1 MSIVTQS
8 LPLEPGTLT
17 LAPMLQCIVV
27 TPERTLYDQPAEFV
41 AVKLFDGEIG
51 IATGHT
57 PLVGRLG
64 CGELR
69 IRRDREQTD
78 HYYVEGGFVEVLN
91 DVVSILTQR
100 AIPADE
106 IDEAVAQEQL
116 SFARSRPAT
125 TPEALAIRDRTLER
139 SRAQLHIVRRVR

>member
-1 MSIVTQS
+1 
-8 LPLEPGTLT
+8 
-17 LAPMLQCIVV
+17 MLQCIVV

-41 AVKLFDGEIG
+41 AVRLFDGEIG
-51 IATGHT
+51 IAPGHT

-69 IRRDREQTD
+69 IRRDQEHTD
-78 HYYVEGGFVEVLN
+78 CYYVEGGFVEVLN

-100 AIPADE
+100 AIPVAE

-116 SFARSRPAT
+116 SFARSGPAT
-125 TPEALAIRDRTLER
+125 TPEAMAIRDRTVEQ
-139 SRAQLHIVRRVR
+139 SRAQLHLVRRMR

>member
-1 MSIVTQS
+1 
-8 LPLEPGTLT
+8 
-17 LAPMLQCIVV
+17 MLQCIVV

-41 AVKLFDGEIG
+41 AVMLFDGEIG
-51 IATGHT
+51 IAAGHT

-69 IRRDREQTD
+69 VRRDETHAD
-78 HYYVEGGFVEVLN
+78 HYYIEGGFVEVLN

-100 AIPADE
+100 AVPVEE

-125 TPEALAIRDRTLER
+125 TAEAMAIRDRTVER